1 MAFNIGSVASPW
13 IAQGL
18 KVYSEHLSFF
28 IMGGSALF
36 GALAGITL
44 EETKGKDAKDTL
56 EEVIQGNSDFVI
68 QNKNTDL

>member
-1 MAFNIGSVASPW
+1 
-13 IAQGL
+13 
-18 KVYSEHLSFF
+18 
-28 IMGGSALF
+28 MGGSALF